1 MCRQRRKL
9 VRSSRQ
15 QLRRRFRLQ
24 GFGFHASG
32 SEIDGP
38 GYLEWD
44 SLQLKRVLLSGFRAE
59 GLSFRV

>member
-1 MCRQRRKL
+1 M
-9 VRSSRQ
+9 RSSRQ